1 MILDTKGPG
10 SMGKS
15 LWDSICYE
23 EISMRATNEIR
34 QEIKEHAPQC
44 YRTSNEREERS
55 FDLHQD

>member
-1 MILDTKGPG
+1 
-10 SMGKS
+10 MGKS